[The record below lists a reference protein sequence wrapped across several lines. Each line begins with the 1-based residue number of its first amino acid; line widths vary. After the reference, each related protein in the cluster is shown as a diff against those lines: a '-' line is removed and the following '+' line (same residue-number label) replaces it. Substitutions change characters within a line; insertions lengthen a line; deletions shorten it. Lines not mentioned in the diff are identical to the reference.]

1 MKLLFVFLDGFGL
14 GLDDPGV
21 NPLAR
26 AAMPHMVALLEG
38 RRLVAGTMPLETP
51 RASLVALD
59 ACLGVEGLP
68 QSATG
73 QAALLTGRN
82 VPGELGYHYGPKPN
96 PAVAETLRNGNL
108 FSAVERAG
116 CRAAFLN
123 AYPPTYF
130 AAIES
135 GRRLYSAI
143 PLAVASAG
151 MPLRTSS
158 DLIAGRAISA
168 DFTGQGW
175 RDRLGFQDTPILSP
189 SEAGARLARLA
200 MDHDFSFFEYWPSDY
215 AGHGQ
220 DMAVACAM
228 LETFDRVLGGLLAAW
243 DDDQGLILITSD
255 HGNLEDLRV
264 RSHTANEV
272 PLLLI
277 GPPAARRRF
286 VDGADD
292 LTHVTPRVLEAL
304 GIASGIEPEL
314 GWRRAQGGA
323 GVGETWGATGMR

>member
-1 MKLLFVFLDGFGL
+1 VGLLFLFLDGVGL
-14 GLDDPGV
+14 GADDPGV

-26 AAMPHMVALLEG
+26 AEMPHLVALLGG
-38 RRLVAGTMPLETP
+38 RRLVADAAPLETR

-82 VPGELGYHYGPKPN
+82 APGELGYHYGPKPN
-96 PAVAETLRNGNL
+96 PEVAEMLRNGNL

-116 CRAAFLN
+116 RRAAFLN

-130 AAIES
+130 AAIAS

-143 PLAVASAG
+143 PLAVTSAG
-151 MPLRTSS
+151 LPLPTME
-158 DLIAGRAISA
+158 DLVAGRAISA

-175 RDRLGFQDTPILSP
+175 RDRLGLSEAPVLTPQG
-189 SEAGARLARLA
+189 AGARLAELA
-200 MDHDFSFFEYWPSDY
+200 MACDFSFFEYWPSDY

-220 DMAVACAM
+220 NRTLACEM
-228 LETFDRVLGGLLAAW
+228 LETFDQVLGGLLAAW
-243 DDDQGLILITSD
+243 DDGEGLILITSD
-255 HGNLEDLRV
+255 HGNLENLSI
-264 RSHTANEV
+264 RSHTANKV

-277 GPPAARRRF
+277 GAPPARRRF
-286 VDGADD
+286 VEGVSD
-292 LTHVTPRVLEAL
+292 LTHVAPKVLHEML
-304 GIASGIEPEL
+304 H
-314 GWRRAQGGA
+314 W
-323 GVGETWGATGMR
+323 